1 MLPGQILLDDEE
13 LDPAFPMV
21 LMLHKPVGYV
31 VTAPDDERIL
41 DPKVYDLLPYRWAY
55 WLQQGCGGVSA
66 ETEAVEVQTTHFTL
80 TSDEETLI
88 YIRYSKALRCLC

>member
-1 MLPGQILLDDEE
+1 MHTPLLLFSFPQVGDKVLPGQILLDDEE

-41 DPKVYDLLPYRWAY
+41 DPKVYDLLPYR
-55 WLQQGCGGVSA
+55 
-66 ETEAVEVQTTHFTL
+66 
-80 TSDEETLI
+80 
-88 YIRYSKALRCLC
+88 

>member
-1 MLPGQILLDDEE
+1 MHYPLVLFSFPQVGDKVLPGQILLDDEE

-41 DPKVYDLLPYRWAY
+41 DPKVYDLLPYR
-55 WLQQGCGGVSA
+55 
-66 ETEAVEVQTTHFTL
+66 
-80 TSDEETLI
+80 
-88 YIRYSKALRCLC
+88 